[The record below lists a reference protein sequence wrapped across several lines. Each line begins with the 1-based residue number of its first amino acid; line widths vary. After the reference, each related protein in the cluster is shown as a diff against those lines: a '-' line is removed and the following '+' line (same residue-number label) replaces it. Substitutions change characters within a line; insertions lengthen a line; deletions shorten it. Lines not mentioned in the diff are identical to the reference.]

1 MELHRKTFEKGF
13 ASIGYMEIVWR
24 QISASISSIHG
35 FRGYGVLKL
44 AELSGH
50 IKVLGA
56 VSKIVTFVNWL
67 NWTTSYPW
75 DCCCQAIYG
84 IALPSGS
91 EKLYTASECH
101 SGHYDGVVNLGRE
114 IGSSISADPWLLA
127 GIKIVVKV
135 SFKHNLLK
143 LFVHFSLIIIWS
155 YPGTV

>member
-35 FRGYGVLKL
+35 FRGYGVSKL

-50 IKVLGA
+50 IK
-56 VSKIVTFVNWL
+56 
-67 NWTTSYPW
+67 
-75 DCCCQAIYG
+75 AIYR

-91 EKLYTASECH
+91 EKPYTASECH

-114 IGSSISADPWLLA
+114 IGSLINADPWLLA
-127 GIKIVVKV
+127 GIKIVVKAWNIQSCADLSLDRPV
-135 SFKHNLLK
+135 GQIRAMVVDNDM
-143 LFVHFSLIIIWS
+143 LFA
-155 YPGTV
+155 GA